1 MLREKID
8 EMISSAMKEHKTKE
22 LEVYRLI
29 KAELTKAEKDGTKMD
44 EVSETKIL
52 LKMASQRNDSIAE
65 YIKGGRND
73 LAENEKAELCIINN
87 FIPKQPTEEEI
98 EEYTRATITA
108 YKVSKEDSYK
118 LSMKDMKPILTIVQE
133 KYPSANGKVVS
144 KTLQSVI
151 NNK

>member
-8 EMISSAMKEHKTKE
+8 EMISLAMKERRSKE

-29 KAELTKAEKDGTKMD
+29 KAELIKSEKDVNRMN
-44 EVSETKIL
+44 EISETKTL
-52 LKMASQRNDSIAE
+52 LKMVSQRNDSIAE

-73 LAENEKAELCIINN
+73 LAENEKEELRIINS

-98 EEYTRATITA
+98 EDYTRATITA
-108 YKVSKEDSYK
+108 YKMSKDDSYR

-144 KTLQSVI
+144 KTLQSII

>member
-8 EMISSAMKEHKTKE
+8 EMISLAMKERRTKE

-29 KAELTKAEKDGTKMD
+29 KAELIKAEKDVNRMN
-44 EVSETKIL
+44 EISETKTL
-52 LKMASQRNDSIAE
+52 LEMVSQRNDSIAE

-73 LAENEKAELCIINN
+73 LAENEKEELRIINS

-98 EEYTRATITA
+98 EDYTRATITA
-108 YKVSKEDSYK
+108 YKMSKDDSYR

-144 KTLQSVI
+144 KTLQSII

>member
-8 EMISSAMKEHKTKE
+8 EMISLAMKERRTKE

-29 KAELTKAEKDGTKMD
+29 KAELIKAEKDVNRMN
-44 EVSETKIL
+44 EISETKTL
-52 LKMASQRNDSIAE
+52 LKMVSQRNDSIAE

-73 LAENEKAELCIINN
+73 LAENEKEELRIINS

-98 EEYTRATITA
+98 EDYTRATITA
-108 YKVSKEDSYK
+108 YKMSKDDSYR

-144 KTLQSVI
+144 KTLQSII

>member
-8 EMISSAMKEHKTKE
+8 EMISLAMKERRTKE

-29 KAELTKAEKDGTKMD
+29 KAELIKSEKDVNRMN
-44 EVSETKIL
+44 EISETKTL
-52 LKMASQRNDSIAE
+52 LKMVSQRNDSIAE

-73 LAENEKAELCIINN
+73 LAENEKEELRIINS

-98 EEYTRATITA
+98 EDYTRATITA
-108 YKVSKEDSYK
+108 YKMSKDDSYR

-144 KTLQSVI
+144 KTLQSII